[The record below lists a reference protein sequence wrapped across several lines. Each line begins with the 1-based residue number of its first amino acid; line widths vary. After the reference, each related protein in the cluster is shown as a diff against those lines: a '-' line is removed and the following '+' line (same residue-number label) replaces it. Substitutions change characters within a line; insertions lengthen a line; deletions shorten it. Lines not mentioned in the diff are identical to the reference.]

1 MQATPGHDPQ
11 PTPPSRGLTPPK
23 TFNRVWHHL
32 RTYFL
37 TGVLVVAP
45 IGITLYL
52 AWAFIDFIDV
62 AVVSL
67 IPQKYNPKTYLPY
80 GIPGLGL
87 VIVIIGLTLVG
98 WAAAG
103 FVGRL
108 VLRMGERIVQRM
120 PVIRNI
126 YGAAK
131 QIVETVVARQSNAFR
146 KAVLVEYPRPG
157 VWAIAFVTG
166 RAKGEVQRATGE
178 DYVNVFVP
186 TTPNP
191 TSGFLLFVPKKQV
204 VALDMT
210 VEEAIKLVVSCGL
223 VVPPDRGT
231 AESDPKVARFVAP
244 AKTDIPSAG

>member
-1 MQATPGHDPQ
+1 MQGTPDSEPV
-11 PTPPSRGLTPPK
+11 PPRQGLTPPRSVH
-23 TFNRVWHHL
+23 RVRHRL
-32 RTYFL
+32 RTYFFA
-37 TGVLVVAP
+37 GVLVVAP

-52 AWAFIDFIDV
+52 ALAFIGFVDDK
-62 AVVSL
+62 VVSL
-67 IPQKYNPKTYLPY
+67 VPQTYNPKTYLPY

-98 WAAAG
+98 WIAAG
-103 FVGRL
+103 VVGRL
-108 VLRMGERIVQRM
+108 VLRLGERIVDRM
-120 PVIRNI
+120 PVVRNV
-126 YGAAK
+126 YSAAK

-157 VWAIAFVTG
+157 VWAVAFVTG
-166 RAKGEVQRATGE
+166 RTKGEIQRSRGE

-204 VALDMT
+204 VNLDMT

-223 VVPPDRGT
+223 VVPPDRG
-231 AESDPKVARFVAP
+231 APPASDPKVAMFVAP
-244 AKTDIPSAG
+244 PKTDLPSAG